1 MVSGR
6 KCNLNKRIRAFT
18 LIELVVAMLISSI
31 VVIVAFTGY
40 EIIAGQYVDY
50 RKKSNEITKS
60 FLLNNLLAKDF
71 LNSELALINP
81 NGDLIFKF
89 KATPEVD
96 YQFRENYIIR
106 VFTTTLQ
113 DTFFIPSQ
121 NIVKRFQGDSLTG
134 NRALIDNLSFSAKV
148 LDEKVYY
155 QFAKEYGAGV
165 LMEAENIVIHN

>member
-1 MVSGR
+1 MR
-6 KCNLNKRIRAFT
+6 YNLNKRIRAFT

-50 RKKSNEITKS
+50 RKKSDEITKS
-60 FLLNNLLAKDF
+60 FLLNSLLAKDF
-71 LNSELALINP
+71 LNSELILLNP
-81 NGDLIFKF
+81 NGDILFKF
-89 KATPEVD
+89 NNAPEVD
-96 YQFRENYIIR
+96 YQFKEAYIIR
-106 VFTTTLQ
+106 IFANSLQ

-134 NRALIDNLSFSAKV
+134 NQALIDNLSFSAKV

-155 QFAKEYGAGV
+155 QFGKEYGAGI
-165 LMEAENIVIHN
+165 LMEAENIVAHN